1 VGGGIGDF
9 TYQIILQS
17 LFITKNLKFKNIS
30 KIDLL
35 FSVPTRIVRRYPSK
49 HAGIGPVLAEYR
61 HVPAVPYTGERYW
74 ASAGPVPA
82 NHKLIQP
89 MVVLAVR

>member
-1 VGGGIGDF
+1 MFSPEFACLCV
-9 TYQIILQS
+9 QINKWWL
-17 LFITKNLKFKNIS
+17 
-30 KIDLL
+30 
-35 FSVPTRIVRRYPSK
+35 PSK